1 MYMIN
6 KVLLTQPELF
16 DIFQKDTQDALR
28 NVEELNTSLQTI
40 VSAWSKAYGLP
51 ENFCTV
57 EITFLHDE
65 SKKGEFNYDKNK
77 LFLEYELVVNKL
89 GIPYYSNGYP
99 WSNPLSNKETIET
112 LAHEFRHAMQQ
123 YYRTHPEAC
132 SDKDFLQK
140 IIMNTEQQQNPQI
153 NAYFTNKGGESS
165 LLYHL
170 QFVERDA
177 FTFASEFCS
186 KFNDFMQA
194 RYPDDPSFCM
204 QDDFSNFPESVE
216 AAKKAFRTETPYAD
230 MDDIHRKINN
240 INTFAPLNKKMF
252 KAVKISQKKT
262 IVQQLQELT
271 KTAKQKFPFDTSAP
285 CSRTKNQTARDIDIS
300 LTNDKIDRESRQ
312 P

>member
-1 MYMIN
+1 MIN

-16 DIFQKDTQDALR
+16 DIFQKDTWDALQ

-65 SKKGEFNYDKNK
+65 SKKGEFNYAQNK

-132 SDKDFLQK
+132 LDKDFLQK
-140 IIMNTEQQQNPQI
+140 CGATTFIDSPEQ
-153 NAYFTNKGGESS
+153 
-165 LLYHL
+165 LL
-170 QFVERDA
+170 
-177 FTFASEFCS
+177 
-186 KFNDFMQA
+186 
-194 RYPDDPSFCM
+194 
-204 QDDFSNFPESVE
+204 
-216 AAKKAFRTETPYAD
+216 
-230 MDDIHRKINN
+230 
-240 INTFAPLNKKMF
+240 PL
-252 KAVKISQKKT
+252 
-262 IVQQLQELT
+262 L
-271 KTAKQKFPFDTSAP
+271 D
-285 CSRTKNQTARDIDIS
+285 
-300 LTNDKIDRESRQ
+300 
-312 P
+312 